1 MFARLINLW
10 TIFQT
15 FSIQIPENIFNKM
28 LKAWIVD
35 DCIHKGDNIVY
46 LVYYDLYYT
55 MWSLPYVKWAIER
68 RWFCYTISTLVW
80 KVKKSCNSELQEG
93 KFYCCKS
100 NHPAIVILVYFGKKF
115 VFPKMYHFSP
125 MCSVDFGVLSSSK
138 QERKEWKDTEVY
150 STLRLTSSA
159 TSIIVRYYDLLIFFE
174 PFSILFVRI
183 TQYQCFMGKLNES
196 FRPFFWDI
204 FEKSWTNGKDLGKI
218 HIYLP

>member
-1 MFARLINLW
+1 
-10 TIFQT
+10 
-15 FSIQIPENIFNKM
+15 
-28 LKAWIVD
+28 
-35 DCIHKGDNIVY
+35 
-46 LVYYDLYYT
+46 

-100 NHPAIVILVYFGKKF
+100 NHPAILILVYFGKKF
-115 VFPKMYHFSP
+115 VFPKMYCFSP
-125 MCSVDFGVLSSSK
+125 MCSVDFGVLSSAK

-174 PFSILFVRI
+174 PFSIFFVRI
-183 TQYQCFMGKLNES
+183 AQYQWYETDFYFPHM
-196 FRPFFWDI
+196 
-204 FEKSWTNGKDLGKI
+204 
-218 HIYLP
+218 